1 MKKIMIVLIALIAI
15 GISIGAVSAEGFSF
29 SFGSDSNSDGG
40 SIEVNNNELKI
51 QGEKYTIPDWYKENE
66 SARILAG
73 DVSAQFGE
81 DSKVTTCEL
90 NKDNNTVLIKVFF
103 ANDGEFSNLR
113 PSGPDAQNKTIGG
126 HAGFLTP
133 KDNLVL
139 FDYQQTKDKV
149 IEISAPDEQT
159 VEAVLKA

>member
-15 GISIGAVSAEGFSF
+15 GISVGAVSAEGFSF

-51 QGEKYTIPDWYKENE
+51 QGEKYTIPDGYKENE
-66 SARILAG
+66 SARIL
-73 DVSAQFGE
+73 
-81 DSKVTTCEL
+81 
-90 NKDNNTVLIKVFF
+90 

-133 KDNLVL
+133 KDNLVQ
-139 FDYQQTKDKV
+139 FDYQQAKDKV